1 MSRLCLDTSAYSYF
15 QRGHVHAMEAI
26 DAATWVGV
34 PSIVLGELH
43 TGFTLGHRAGEDIRE
58 LRTFLD
64 HPVVEVLV
72 VDEAAARIY
81 AEIVVALRTA
91 GTPLPTNDIWIAALA
106 AREDAAVLT
115 YERHFEAILK
125 VGTELLARPAS

>member
-1 MSRLCLDTSAYSYF
+1 MSRICLDTSAYSHF
-15 QRGHVHAMEAI
+15 QRGHGRVVEAI
-26 DAATWVGV
+26 DSATWVGV

-43 TGFTLGHRAGEDIRE
+43 TGFTLGHQAGEDKRD

-81 AEIVVALRTA
+81 AEIVAALRTA

-115 YERHFEAILK
+115 YERHFEAIRR
-125 VGTELLARPAS
+125 VGTELLAEP